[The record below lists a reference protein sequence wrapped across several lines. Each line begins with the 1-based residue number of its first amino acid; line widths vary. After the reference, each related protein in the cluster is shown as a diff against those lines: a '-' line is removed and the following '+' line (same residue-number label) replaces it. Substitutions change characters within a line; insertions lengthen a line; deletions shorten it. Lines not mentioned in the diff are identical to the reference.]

1 MHDEGLND
9 AARDGARPLASQ
21 VFASVLD
28 LVGRLGLVTLLGTI
42 ATLLITRLLG
52 PTGYGSYASA
62 IATAA
67 ILGAAA
73 DFGFSSMLSRDSA
86 GSPETH
92 RSMLRAAY
100 EVATAWSAVLSLVL
114 VGLAVSAGLSTDRGI
129 VLLVLAPSMLFNGL
143 NPARVFLIVRRETR
157 LLVTIDVLVMTAQ
170 VAAAVSVAGAGL
182 GPIAVGVTVSAGSIV
197 GNVVISLA
205 LSRRLERT
213 GTDRFSRRLL
223 VQRSFPLGLASIMT
237 RIYLTI
243 DLVLLGWLVSGPR
256 LGQYAAASKLVTV
269 LAGLA
274 GTVMS
279 GALPTLAAKAR
290 QSGELEDLAARIWHW
305 LVVGALPLFVALA
318 LFARPLVTVALGHQ
332 YAGAAPLLRILALA
346 GAIGVLSNLVGNLM
360 IVFGRNRAML
370 VQNGVAIVFNIVGN
384 LVLIPRYG
392 VTAAAWLTVA
402 TEALVCL
409 GAIGSI
415 RSQVSFAAVRRVSGR
430 PVIAIGAASGVALVL
445 HGMPAVA
452 APAAAAAFLLV
463 ISALRAWPTEFRVRR
478 WASAG

>member
-1 MHDEGLND
+1 
-9 AARDGARPLASQ
+9 
-21 VFASVLD
+21 
-28 LVGRLGLVTLLGTI
+28 
-42 ATLLITRLLG
+42 
-52 PTGYGSYASA
+52 
-62 IATAA
+62 
-67 ILGAAA
+67 
-73 DFGFSSMLSRDSA
+73 
-86 GSPETH
+86 
-92 RSMLRAAY
+92 
-100 EVATAWSAVLSLVL
+100 
-114 VGLAVSAGLSTDRGI
+114 
-129 VLLVLAPSMLFNGL
+129 
-143 NPARVFLIVRRETR
+143 
-157 LLVTIDVLVMTAQ
+157 MTAQ

-205 LSRRLERT
+205 LSRRLER
-213 GTDRFSRRLL
+213 GAKDRFSRRLL
-223 VQRSFPLGLASIMT
+223 MRRSLPLGLASVMT

-256 LGQYAAASKLVTV
+256 LGQYAAASKVVTV

-279 GALPTLAAKAR
+279 GALPTLAAKAT

-332 YAGAAPLLRILALA
+332 YVGAAPLLRILALA

-370 VQNGVAIVFNIVGN
+370 AQNGVAIVFNIVGN
-384 LVLIPRYG
+384 LILIPRFG

-409 GAIGSI
+409 GAVSSI

-430 PVIAIGAASGVALVL
+430 PVIAMSAASVVALVL
-445 HGMPAVA
+445 HRAPVVA
-452 APAAAAAFLLV
+452 APAAATTFLLL
-463 ISALRAWPTEFRVRR
+463 ISALRAWPAEFRVRR
-478 WASAG
+478 WAAGG